1 MKLSGRLAKDKT
13 RVGRSSAIE
22 LPGIEP
28 EEGECWPSGV
38 KLRRDLSINERFV
51 FTSPPALER
60 MTAVDAGHHNP
71 CKRARS
77 FCDEPLT
84 KLGDCDR
91 CGGDKGCCCRAD
103 GDRGG
108 CNRGGEG
115 RGSNDSFKYK
125 VMNLSSWQGIR
136 VRKDRLKIE
145 DDDIV
150 LTEGLYGPDV
160 ILSDELKKKLRALEW
175 LLEKSRNSK
184 IAEENNSLNRPAT
197 TGGVKARGTRV
208 APEKFRN
215 NKVAEKNNSL
225 NRAAV
230 KKGSRFAVLANSVE
244 EDSVPHVDHKSK
256 GKSPMVTTGDDDV
269 TLAKGPRIFRDISNM
284 GHPHAKRLRVSSL
297 GHSNHCRKLLRLRRL
312 LMLSKG

>member
-1 MKLSGRLAKDKT
+1 
-13 RVGRSSAIE
+13 
-22 LPGIEP
+22 
-28 EEGECWPSGV
+28 
-38 KLRRDLSINERFV
+38 
-51 FTSPPALER
+51 

-160 ILSDELKKKLRALEW
+160 ILSDELKKKLSKPWTNALI
-175 LLEKSRNSK
+175 LK
-184 IAEENNSLNRPAT
+184 IMGRSYSLNFMIQ
-197 TGGVKARGTRV
+197 K
-208 APEKFRN
+208 
-215 NKVAEKNNSL
+215 
-225 NRAAV
+225 
-230 KKGSRFAVLANSVE
+230 
-244 EDSVPHVDHKSK
+244 
-256 GKSPMVTTGDDDV
+256 
-269 TLAKGPRIFRDISNM
+269 
-284 GHPHAKRLRVSSL
+284 LRQKWNL
-297 GHSNHCRKLLRLRRL
+297 IGQW
-312 LMLSKG
+312 